1 MAFDVHELLR
11 EGGDVDALLRELSGK
26 QVVTCVEVG
35 CGIVPV
41 DAGER
46 AWRELV
52 GRTLAELAAEADQ
65 VVRMVCGIPLTL
77 RQAPDRKA

>member
-26 QVVTCVEVG
+26 QVVTCAEVG

-46 AWRELV
+46 VWREQV
-52 GRTLAELAAEADQ
+52 GELCQALAARADT
-65 VVRMVCGIPLTL
+65 VVRMVCGIPVVLKGG
-77 RQAPDRKA
+77 R